1 MKNIIW
7 MICSVLFLVAGNS
20 ALAQHHYPPV
30 TLKNSEVRYLHSEIV
45 NEDYRLDIQLP
56 ADYATS
62 DTTYP
67 VLIAPDA
74 DVGFPLVAN
83 ISEVLTFPIY
93 QIKPPIIVGIGY
105 KNLRDL
111 GDFMAWRVRDLTPT
125 KNTQTDQYWETQ
137 INRIFRRSVKVNSG
151 GAEKFY
157 QFIAQELIP
166 FIDDN
171 YRTSEFRAFMG
182 YSYGGL
188 FTLYVLFNHPETFNA
203 YYAGSPSFH
212 YDNRVLF
219 QYESTY
225 AQTHTDLPVRLFM
238 SSGSLEKRAAD
249 LKKMAE
255 TLRSR
260 NYPGLK
266 LETSVVPGKN
276 HQTAV
281 PESYTEALMFLLGND
296 K

>member
-1 MKNIIW
+1 MGKIIW
-7 MICSVLFLVAGNS
+7 MICCVLFLAAGNDT
-20 ALAQHHYPPV
+20 LAQSQYLPV
-30 TLKNSEVRYLHSEIV
+30 TLKNSEVRYLHSEFV

-56 ADYATS
+56 ADYATC

-83 ISEVLTFPIY
+83 ISDVLTFPIN
-93 QIKPPIIVGIGY
+93 QIEPPIIVGIGY

-125 KNTQTDQYWETQ
+125 KNAPTDQYWEKQ
-137 INRIFRRSVKVNSG
+137 VNQIFRRNMEVSSG

-166 FIDDN
+166 FIDSN

-219 QYESTY
+219 HYESTY
-225 AQTHTDLPVRLFM
+225 AQAHSDLPVTLFI
-238 SSGSLEKRAAD
+238 SSGSLEKRAVE

-255 TLRSR
+255 LLHSR
-260 NYPGLK
+260 NYPGLN
-266 LETSVVPGKN
+266 LETAVIPGKN

-281 PESYTEALMFLLGND
+281 PESYTEALMFLLGN
-296 K
+296 